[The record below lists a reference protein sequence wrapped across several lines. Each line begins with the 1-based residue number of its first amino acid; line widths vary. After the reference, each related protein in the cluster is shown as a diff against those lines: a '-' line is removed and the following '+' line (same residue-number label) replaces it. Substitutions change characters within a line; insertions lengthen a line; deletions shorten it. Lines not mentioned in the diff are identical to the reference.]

1 MEAVL
6 DVYQRPY
13 DANNPVVGLDESPR
27 QLISE
32 VRTGFVAA
40 DGVKH
45 YDYEYHRQGVAD
57 LCMIVEP
64 LAGRREVLVRDT
76 HDRLDYA
83 RALIHIS
90 QQMYPTAPRI
100 TIIEDNHS
108 AHKLSALYE
117 LLEPHEAR
125 AIIERLEIV
134 RTPVHGSWL
143 NVAELEF
150 SILSRQGLARRLPSR
165 LECEH
170 RVKLWVEQRNQRS
183 VKIDWQFTTADARIK
198 LKRLYPT
205 TLP

>member
-6 DVYQRPY
+6 DVYARPY
-13 DANNPVVGLDESPR
+13 NANNPVVGLDESPR

-32 VRTGFVAA
+32 LRKGFVSA
-40 DGVKH
+40 DGVEH
-45 YDYEYHRQGVAD
+45 YDYEYHREGVVD

-64 LAGRREVLVRDT
+64 LAGRRDVLVRDN
-76 HDRLDYA
+76 HDRLSYA

-90 QQMYPTAPRI
+90 ETMYPNAPRI

-117 LLEPHEAR
+117 IVEPERAR
-125 AIIERLEIV
+125 SIIKRLEIV

-150 SILSRQGLARRLPSR
+150 SALRRQGLPTRLPSR
-165 LECEH
+165 DDCER

-183 VKIDWQFTTADARIK
+183 VKIDWQFTTTDARIK
-198 LKRLYPT
+198 LKRLYPS